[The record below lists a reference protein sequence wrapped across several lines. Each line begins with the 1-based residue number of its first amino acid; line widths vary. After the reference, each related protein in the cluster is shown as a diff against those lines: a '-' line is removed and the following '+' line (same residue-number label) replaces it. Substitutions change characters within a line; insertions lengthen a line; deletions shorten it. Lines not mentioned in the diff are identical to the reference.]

1 MKDRTATILKV
12 FLAIMLAI
20 SAILFVIFYTQGAD
34 FTSVVLSWAYILLI
48 ITAAITILFPIA
60 FFVMNP
66 KKGLT
71 ALVGILGF
79 VVLYSV
85 AYFGFA
91 TTGGISD
98 EIAVT
103 FDITESV
110 SRLIGGILY
119 MTYILGGLAIL
130 SIVYASI
137 SSLFK

>member
-1 MKDRTATILKV
+1 MKDRTATVLKA
-12 FLAIMLAI
+12 FLAVMLAI

-34 FTSVVLSWAYILLI
+34 YSSVVLSWAYILLV

-71 ALVGILGF
+71 ALIGILGF
-79 VVLYSV
+79 VVLYLI

-91 TTGGISD
+91 STGNVSE
-98 EIAVT
+98 EIAVN
-103 FDITESV
+103 FDISESV
-110 SRLIGGILY
+110 SKMIGGILY